1 MEKTISEIIEEVR
14 NEICN
19 EFCKYADDCDKE
31 MEEKGEIV
39 RYCPLDKL

>member
-31 MEEKGEIV
+31 IEENGEIT